1 MWKIAIFA
9 AAVAAT
15 TPQTPV
21 APGPAPRWHVEDQ
34 HSQLDDAQTF
44 TANLDSTNML
54 RDSVGSLEA
63 ATLFVQ
69 CKAGELNVYVA
80 WPPYVASEKSK
91 VRWKFD
97 AGPVTGQTWTGS
109 ELGTAT
115 FSPKPYEFVAGLA
128 GAKHFVIDV
137 PVLQQDDAE
146 AVFDTTGADKIVAA
160 ALAACPKLQH
170 AD

>member
-9 AAVAAT
+9 AAAAAA

-21 APGPAPRWHVEDQ
+21 ARDSTPRWHVEDQ

-44 TANLDSTNML
+44 TANLDSTNM
-54 RDSVGSLEA
+54 G
-63 ATLFVQ
+63 
-69 CKAGELNVYVA
+69 
-80 WPPYVASEKSK
+80 SEKFK

-115 FSPKPYEFVAGLA
+115 FTPKPYEFLAGLT
-128 GAKHFVIDV
+128 GARRFVIDV
-137 PVLQQDDAE
+137 PVLQQDDVE

-160 ALAACPKLQH
+160 ALAACPKPQH
-170 AD
+170 TE